1 MYNCGEVFR
10 SEVGKFR
17 FLNELLKLVSP
28 NHKGKETPTEIRD
41 KILQLIFLWTLKFPE
56 EAKIKDA
63 YDMLQKLG
71 VKYEPPRNINRNLT
85 DSSLK
90 DKSDIQDAFSQIPKE
105 LLLSKDPKD
114 ARKASLL
121 IERIFKNVRHLI
133 SLISNNIII

>member
-1 MYNCGEVFR
+1 MYNCGEGFR

-28 NHKGKETPTEIRD
+28 NYKGKETPPEIRD
-41 KILQLIFLWTLKFPE
+41 KILQLIFLWTLQFPE
-56 EAKIKDA
+56 ETKIKDA
-63 YDMLQKLG
+63 YDMLLKLG
-71 VKYEPPRNINRNLT
+71 VKYEPPKNINRNLI

-90 DKSDIQDAFSQIPKE
+90 EKSNVQDAFSQIPKE

-121 IERIFKNVRHLI
+121 IERIFKNVRF
-133 SLISNNIII
+133 